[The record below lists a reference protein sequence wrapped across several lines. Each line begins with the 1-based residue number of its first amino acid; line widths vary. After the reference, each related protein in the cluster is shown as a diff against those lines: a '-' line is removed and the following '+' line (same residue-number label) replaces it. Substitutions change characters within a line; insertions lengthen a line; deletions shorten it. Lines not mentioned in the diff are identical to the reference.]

1 MAPVGWYESKGSKMS
16 LPCCPN
22 IIRQDVWPWP
32 DVIGVPLETTLWN
45 SLERTSRFPKTLSN
59 QKKISSQSCW
69 EGGCIPKLLL
79 YKGAICPQVIFNLP
93 TTWRSGE
100 VSKLS
105 GSKDEWKPKSTS
117 NLTTPYRKMHVSH
130 VCKLITL
137 QDPVAQHVAK
147 LQIEKENRTNREASS
162 SQRLQYRKIMMAG
175 IPRWEELRKQW
186 NHSQGELQSADCKR
200 LEPLSSGI
208 GPQKIPCR
216 TWFSP
221 WSDRPIC
228 VGGLST
234 RCRGHHRFSSL
245 WLHIPNLYH
254 PNWPLTW
261 CFVMRPLLWNWQC
274 ETGKKQ
280 TSTRIWLRQEWVTV
294 WTQALSPSKLAAEVF

>member
-100 VSKLS
+100 ISKLS

-186 NHSQGELQSADCKR
+186 NHSQGELQSADGKECCHLVVRDHAKASSRSPQICFEAPQDTLPHNANLAIWRWSEGSSSHCKLCGER
-200 LEPLSSGI
+200 
-208 GPQKIPCR
+208 
-216 TWFSP
+216 
-221 WSDRPIC
+221 
-228 VGGLST
+228 
-234 RCRGHHRFSSL
+234 
-245 WLHIPNLYH
+245 
-254 PNWPLTW
+254 
-261 CFVMRPLLWNWQC
+261 
-274 ETGKKQ
+274 
-280 TSTRIWLRQEWVTV
+280 
-294 WTQALSPSKLAAEVF
+294 